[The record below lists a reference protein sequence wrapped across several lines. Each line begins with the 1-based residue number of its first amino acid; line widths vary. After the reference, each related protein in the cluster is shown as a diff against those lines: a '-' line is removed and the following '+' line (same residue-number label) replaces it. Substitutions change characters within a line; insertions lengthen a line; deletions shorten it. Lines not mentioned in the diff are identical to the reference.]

1 MPFSKSRFRTRAAGE
16 AVANPEVLLLLDAGS
31 TVALIFR
38 PNVLQESTGR
48 CSDEEGITPT
58 IAVPPALLQAERGRA
73 PRGRMV
79 VADRATVVVQAPGT
93 RTLDPMSRGLGRIE
107 RAILD
112 LIEDEDACE
121 QCYAADDLARAVY
134 QRGKSGRPTQSEHV
148 AALRAMHSLA
158 RKYPNKFVL
167 TGGRGRGRLWLE
179 RHR

>member
-1 MPFSKSRFRTRAAGE
+1 MR
-16 AVANPEVLLLLDAGS
+16 L
-31 TVALIFR
+31 
-38 PNVLQESTGR
+38 
-48 CSDEEGITPT
+48 
-58 IAVPPALLQAERGRA
+58 
-73 PRGRMV
+73 
-79 VADRATVVVQAPGT
+79 QAPGT